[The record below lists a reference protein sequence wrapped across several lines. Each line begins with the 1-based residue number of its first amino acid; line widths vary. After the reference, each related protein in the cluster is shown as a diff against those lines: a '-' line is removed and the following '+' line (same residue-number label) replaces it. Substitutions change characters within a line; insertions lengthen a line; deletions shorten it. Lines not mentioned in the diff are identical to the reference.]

1 MPPTACARPASTLLN
16 QAVLLRGVNDTLSAQ
31 IALSEALGDSGVLPY
46 YLHLLD
52 HVRGASHF
60 LVPDNQAQELVG
72 RLLTR
77 LPGYGT
83 QAGARDRR
91 RTRQGSGQRKP
102 GA

>member
-1 MPPTACARPASTLLN
+1 M
-16 QAVLLRGVNDTLSAQ
+16 
-31 IALSEALGDSGVLPY
+31 PY

-77 LPGYGT
+77 LPGYLVPRLVRET
-83 QAGARDRR
+83 AGEPAKVPVSVNLVHDL
-91 RTRQGSGQRKP
+91 
-102 GA
+102 